1 MSTLFPPPSSVE
13 PVQIFAVV
21 QVHICTEGM
30 LNDFHFSH
38 PDRLSKASGC
48 SYYLEVTYVVFI
60 DSCLLWH
67 IFIFRLQVSEVVRR
81 TDGVPQWKI
90 HTPCTDTH
98 IYSSSPFESIGFF
111 YGLQLGNF
119 LLCNLSYLIA
129 FKWTCFAFKKAIIVK
144 YLQSCCLNRII
155 AVDFS
160 DFIWWKLLVFQRI
173 QCFI

>member
-30 LNDFHFSH
+30 LKDFHFSH

-67 IFIFRLQVSEVVRR
+67 IFIFRLQVSEVVKR

-98 IYSSSPFESIGFF
+98 MYSSSPFESIGFF
-111 YGLQLGNF
+111 MVSNLEIFFCATFHIWLPLNELA
-119 LLCNLSYLIA
+119 LLL
-129 FKWTCFAFKKAIIVK
+129 KK
-144 YLQSCCLNRII
+144 Q
-155 AVDFS
+155 F
-160 DFIWWKLLVFQRI
+160 
-173 QCFI
+173 